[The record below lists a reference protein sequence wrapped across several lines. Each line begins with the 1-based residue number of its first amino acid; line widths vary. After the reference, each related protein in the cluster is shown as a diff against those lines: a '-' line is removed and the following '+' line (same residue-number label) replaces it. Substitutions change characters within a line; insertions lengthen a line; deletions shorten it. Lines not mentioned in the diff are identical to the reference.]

1 MSKIICGIQQ
11 IGIGVN
17 NLYEAWNWYIR
28 AFGVDIRIFEDNTV
42 AELMLPYTGGKPQKR
57 HAALAINLD
66 GGGGFE
72 IWQYSE
78 RKPLSPKTPPQIG
91 DLGIFAAKIK
101 CNSIEKAF
109 NHIKTLE
116 HNSITAIAKSPSGQ
130 NHFYVEDPRGNTFEV
145 IESTINWFRKPT
157 KPTGATYGAII
168 GVTNIEKALPVY
180 QDILEFDKVIAD
192 ETGTFQDLG
201 TLNGGSSTFRRVIL
215 THSKPRRGAF
225 SKMLGDAQIELVQ
238 VLDRTPNKIFQ
249 DRFWGDLGFI
259 HLCFD
264 IRRMGDLE
272 QECNSK
278 GFPFT
283 VNSNVKHNQ
292 KGSFDMGEAA
302 GHFSYIEDPDG
313 TLIEF
318 VETHKV
324 PVAKKIGLF
333 LNLDNRNDEK
343 PLPKWIIKMLGIKK
357 VKKYRLLI
365 WATKPYKQSI
375 LINNTPFSNQ
385 KSVN

>member
-17 NLYEAWNWYIR
+17 NLYDAWSWYIK
-28 AFGVDIRIFEDNTV
+28 AFGVDVRIFEDDTV

-57 HAALAINLD
+57 HAALALNLD

-78 RKPLSPKTPPQIG
+78 RTPLASIVTPQLG
-91 DLGIFAAKIK
+91 DLGIYAAKIK

-109 NHIKTLE
+109 NHLKSIN
-116 HNSITAIAKSPSGQ
+116 HNSISGITKSITGQ
-130 NHFYVEDPRGNTFEV
+130 LHFYVEDPRGNTFEV
-145 IESTINWFRKPT
+145 IESKLNWFRKPT
-157 KPTGATYGAII
+157 KPTGATYGAVI
-168 GVTNIEKALPVY
+168 GVSDIDKALAVY
-180 QDILEFDKVIAD
+180 QDILEFDNIIAD
-192 ETGTFQDLG
+192 ETGSFEELSTLSGG
-201 TLNGGSSTFRRVIL
+201 TSTFRRVIL
-215 THSKPRRGAF
+215 THSKPRLGAF
-225 SKMLGDAQIELVQ
+225 SKMLGDAQIELIQ
-238 VLDRTPNKIFQ
+238 VLNRTPVKIFQ

-264 IRRMGDLE
+264 IRRMSDLE
-272 QECNSK
+272 KECNSK

-283 VNSNVKHNQ
+283 INSNVKHNQ

-324 PVAKKIGLF
+324 PVVKKIGLF
-333 LNLDNRNDEK
+333 LNLDKRNDEK
-343 PLPKWIIKMLGIKK
+343 PLPNWLIRMLGIKK
-357 VKKYRLLI
+357 VKNI
-365 WATKPYKQSI
+365 
-375 LINNTPFSNQ
+375 
-385 KSVN
+385 